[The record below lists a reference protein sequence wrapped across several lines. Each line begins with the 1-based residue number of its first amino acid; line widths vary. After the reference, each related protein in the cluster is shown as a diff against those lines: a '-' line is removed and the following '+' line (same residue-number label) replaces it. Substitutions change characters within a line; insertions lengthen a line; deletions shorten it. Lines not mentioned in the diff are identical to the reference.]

1 MQDSFRPLTKAE
13 VRLLKGKIS
22 SQGRRRS
29 RYRARIARVSVG
41 LWIAG
46 SVLTLVANQAR
57 SERVVV
63 LIAWAAIASL
73 IAVWLLLEDKSGRA
87 FRVGAFEDAL
97 RRNEAHVIRI
107 QSDQMVALDEQED
120 EGACFAFQVADR
132 IVFVSGQEFYPSAS
146 FPNSDFALVEISD
159 SRGRIVEMAI
169 ETAGK
174 KLQPIRT
181 IAAESKSR
189 LQIPDHLHIILG
201 RLDDIERLLA
211 G

>member
-1 MQDSFRPLTKAE
+1 
-13 VRLLKGKIS
+13 
-22 SQGRRRS
+22 
-29 RYRARIARVSVG
+29 
-41 LWIAG
+41 
-46 SVLTLVANQAR
+46 
-57 SERVVV
+57 
-63 LIAWAAIASL
+63 
-73 IAVWLLLEDKSGRA
+73 
-87 FRVGAFEDAL
+87 
-97 RRNEAHVIRI
+97 
-107 QSDQMVALDEQED
+107 MVALDEQED